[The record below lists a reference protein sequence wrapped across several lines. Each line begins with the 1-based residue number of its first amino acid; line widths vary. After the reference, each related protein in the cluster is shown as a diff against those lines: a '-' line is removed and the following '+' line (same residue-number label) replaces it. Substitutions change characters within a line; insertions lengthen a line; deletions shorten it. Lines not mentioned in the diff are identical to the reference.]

1 VKKLFLLIITV
12 LLAANLWAAGGSQR
26 SPQSAVPVQNKANL
40 TPLGKYSPAVE
51 ITLVQGITL
60 AGDQQ
65 NLVDNNAMLDF
76 FEEKLGIRIKHKW
89 VTSPEQYNQRLAL
102 SLASNDLPDCM
113 KVDMKTLGQM
123 IDADQI
129 EDLTQAWNI
138 YGSDLTK
145 SLMDVSGSTGFGMGK
160 RNGRLY
166 GIPDVTPV
174 LETMHMLFLREDWR
188 QKLKLPEPSTFENL
202 ERILYAFTKND
213 PDGNGIQ
220 DTYGIGMN
228 KSLYG
233 IAYEM
238 TSIANAMHAYPNA
251 WIRNPQGRIVYGSVQ
266 PEMKSVLVKL
276 AQWFKDGLID
286 PEFTVKDEN
295 KEAELTLREKLGA
308 TFGVQ
313 WTQFISGGIV
323 DLYITNPQS
332 DWKLWPIP
340 PIDASPAKPIVYDN
354 TKNFFVVRKGYPN
367 PEALVLLLNMMHQMG
382 AGDSSMYFKTADE
395 YNAVWE
401 ENRNFCPVRPES
413 IHGNVP
419 KWVNVFTALDTNN
432 PALVEYSYNVS
443 ILYNNILNQR
453 RWLASTPNP
462 RRDGQQADK
471 DLYKRIWGNL
481 FSGQLFTVA
490 SGLAAKNELEYEQC
504 GALVTDT
511 MVESLATIQKLELET
526 FTRIITGDAP
536 ISEFDNFVASWN
548 RLGGQRI
555 TEEINQWYANN

>member
-1 VKKLFLLIITV
+1 MKKIFLLVVVVLITV
-12 LLAANLWAAGGSQR
+12 NLWATGGSQR
-26 SPQSAVPVQNKANL
+26 SSQSVAPVQNKANL
-40 TPLGKYSPAVE
+40 TPLGKYSPAVD
-51 ITLVQGITL
+51 ITFVQGINL

-65 NLVDNNAMLDF
+65 NRIDDNNMLEF
-76 FEEKLGIRIKHKW
+76 FEEKLGIRVKHKW

-129 EDLTQAWNI
+129 EDLTQVWNT

-145 SLMDVSGSTGFGMGK
+145 SLMDAPGSTGFGMGK

-188 QKLKLPEPSTFENL
+188 QKLNLPEPTTFENL
-202 ERILYAFTKND
+202 ERIFYAFTRND

-251 WIRNPQGRIVYGSVQ
+251 WIRNSQGRIVYGSVQ
-266 PEMKSVLVKL
+266 PEMKPVLIKL

-295 KEAELTLREKLGA
+295 KEAELVLREKMGA

-313 WTQFISGGIV
+313 WTQFISGGIT

-332 DWKLWPIP
+332 DWRIWSIP
-340 PIDASPAKPIVYDN
+340 SIDTNPARPIVYDN
-354 TKNFFVVRKGYPN
+354 TRNFFVVRKGYQN
-367 PEALVLLLNMMHQMG
+367 PEALVLLLNMMHQIG
-382 AGDSSMYFKTADE
+382 AGDGRMYFETSDE
-395 YNAVWE
+395 FEAVWDSWG
-401 ENRNFCPVRPES
+401 FCPVRPES
-413 IHGNVP
+413 IHGNIP
-419 KWVNVFTALDTNN
+419 KWENVFTALDTNN
-432 PALVEYSYNVS
+432 PAQVEYNYNASVLYS
-443 ILYNNILNQR
+443 IILEQR
-453 RWLASTPNP
+453 RWLASMPNP
-462 RRDGQQADK
+462 RRDGEQIDK
-471 DLYKRIWGNL
+471 DRFKGTWGTQ
-481 FSGQLFTVA
+481 FSGRLFGVA
-490 SGLAAKNELEYEQC
+490 SELAARNGLEYEQC
-504 GALVTDT
+504 GSLVTDT

-536 ISEFDNFVASWN
+536 ISEFDNFVTSWN

-555 TEEINQWYANN
+555 TEEINQWYVNN